1 MAIDKTRSFSIIKR
15 PFLPDKMQKRDIKT
29 PPAWRIN
36 IHASTERPCT
46 DPDLHLSLTRVSVV
60 LTPGSPWCL
69 HPGLK
74 RLSKPFWAKEKP
86 VLMKNEAILTC
97 FASIPG
103 RFLFLLLIDTQNII
117 VFFRKRLRDATIV
130 LQTRVFSFVIKK
142 R

>member
-1 MAIDKTRSFSIIKR
+1 MADKHPRIHGKALHR
-15 PFLPDKMQKRDIKT
+15 PGSAPLPHSGLRG
-29 PPAWRIN
+29 AY
-36 IHASTERPCT
+36 
-46 DPDLHLSLTRVSVV
+46 TRVSVV

-117 VFFRKRLRDATIV
+117 VFFP
-130 LQTRVFSFVIKK
+130 
-142 R
+142 